1 MSRKGIKNKRTLIR
15 EQRMIEAARNAARAA
30 DGSTDGGV
38 LLDCLDVMEAGMR
51 YFFGRFQTENAEKKP
66 DWDTADSALLHAVAI
81 AKDITP
87 YRHPRLT
94 TMKVSHDPN
103 ADPPLDDL
111 TREELRQQIDRHL
124 EELGLFLTTERPA
137 DPNRGNGSV
146 S

>member
-1 MSRKGIKNKRTLIR
+1 LIR
-15 EQRMIEAARNAARAA
+15 EQRIREAAKLARGPEEGAI
-30 DGSTDGGV
+30 
-38 LLDCLDVMEAGMR
+38 LLDSLQIMEAGMR
-51 YFFGRFQTENAEKKP
+51 YFFGRFQTGVAEKLP
-66 DWDTADSALLHAVAI
+66 NDARVRADILDAVSI

-111 TREELRQQIDRHL
+111 TREELRQQIDRQL

-137 DPNRGNGSV
+137 DPNRGNGV

>member
-51 YFFGRFQTENAEKKP
+51 YFFGRFQTEKAEKKP

-103 ADPPLDDL
+103 ADRPLDDL
-111 TREELRQQIDRHL
+111 TREELRRQVIQDLKELEARGYFQIV
-124 EELGLFLTTERPA
+124 ERPA
-137 DPNRGNGSV
+137 RTV

>member
-1 MSRKGIKNKRTLIR
+1 MGRPPGSRNKKTLIR
-15 EQRMIEAARNAARAA
+15 EQRIREAAKLARGPEEGAI
-30 DGSTDGGV
+30 

-51 YFFGRFQTENAEKKP
+51 YFFGRFQTEKAEKKP

-137 DPNRGNGSV
+137 NTNRGNGSV